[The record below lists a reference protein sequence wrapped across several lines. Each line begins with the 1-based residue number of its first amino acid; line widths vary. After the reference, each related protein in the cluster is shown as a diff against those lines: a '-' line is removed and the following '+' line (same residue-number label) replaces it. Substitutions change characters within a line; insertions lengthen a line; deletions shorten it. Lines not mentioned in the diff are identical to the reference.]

1 MMKWFIACL
10 IIIYI
15 GLSLSIGM
23 LTGLAFTIAEDKIA
37 EVNRE
42 SLLAHYDIQ
51 EE

>member
-1 MMKWFIACL
+1 MIKWFIVSL

-23 LTGLAFTIAEDKIA
+23 LTGFIFILAEDKIA
-37 EVNRE
+37 EINRV
-42 SLLAHYDIQ
+42 SLLAHYNIQ

>member
-1 MMKWFIACL
+1 MIKWFIVSL

-23 LTGLAFTIAEDKIA
+23 LTGLVFNITDDKIA
-37 EVNRE
+37 EVNRA
-42 SLLAHYDIQ
+42 SLLAHYNIQ

>member
-1 MMKWFIACL
+1 MMKWFIASL

-23 LTGLAFTIAEDKIA
+23 LTGFIFNLAEDKIA
-37 EVNRE
+37 EVHRA
-42 SLLAHYDIQ
+42 SLLAHYEIQ

>member
-1 MMKWFIACL
+1 MIKWFIVSL

-23 LTGLAFTIAEDKIA
+23 LTGFIFILAEDKIA
-37 EVNRE
+37 EINRA
-42 SLLAHYDIQ
+42 SLLAHYNIQ